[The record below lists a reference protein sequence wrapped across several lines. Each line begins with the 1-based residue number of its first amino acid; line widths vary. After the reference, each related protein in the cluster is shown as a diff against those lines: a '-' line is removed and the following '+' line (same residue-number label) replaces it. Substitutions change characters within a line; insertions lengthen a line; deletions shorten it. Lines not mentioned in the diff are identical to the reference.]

1 MNKNAIISAAL
12 TACITAIMTFVA
24 RYASPDPTYQLV
36 VASVGM
42 GVVSMLTCIRDTVEA
57 PPASGQRAQSDSLKT
72 DKKACGSVVV
82 GIGWR

>member
-12 TACITAIMTFVA
+12 TACITAVMTFVA

-42 GVVSMLTCIRDTVEA
+42 GVVSMLTCIRDTVEE
-57 PPASGQRAQSDSLKT
+57 PPAGQRAQSDSLKT
-72 DKKACGSVVV
+72 DKKACGSVVI